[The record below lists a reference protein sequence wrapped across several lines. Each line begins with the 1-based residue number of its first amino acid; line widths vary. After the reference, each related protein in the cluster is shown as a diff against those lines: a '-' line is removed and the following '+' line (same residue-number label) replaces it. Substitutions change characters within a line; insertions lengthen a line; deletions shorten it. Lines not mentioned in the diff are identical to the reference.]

1 MTDWAVTFRKQLY
14 ASADG
19 LIWAFSQL
27 DPYRYEQLPPD
38 PGYLGTWPPARL
50 VWHVAEYERCLAL
63 PTMQQWLGGEI
74 PRADA
79 WPDSD
84 EAWEYVFDRSF
95 NSLASAFLKIR
106 QQQIDLLDELA
117 GTDWEGLYDTGWG
130 PRSLAWIVTKSIQH
144 TFEHGDMLLRM
155 VLWWDIIEQEIA
167 QGNG

>member
-1 MTDWAVTFRKQLY
+1 
-14 ASADG
+14 
-19 LIWAFSQL
+19 
-27 DPYRYEQLPPD
+27 
-38 PGYLGTWPPARL
+38 
-50 VWHVAEYERCLAL
+50 
-63 PTMQQWLGGEI
+63 MQQWLGGEM

-84 EAWEYVFDRSF
+84 EAWENVFDRSF